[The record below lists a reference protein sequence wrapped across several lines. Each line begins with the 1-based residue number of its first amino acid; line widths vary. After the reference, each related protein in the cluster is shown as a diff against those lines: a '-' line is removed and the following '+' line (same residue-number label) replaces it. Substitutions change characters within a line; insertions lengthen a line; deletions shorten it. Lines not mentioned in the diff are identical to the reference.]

1 MMYARLLAAFA
12 AMLLSLLCFDSIG
25 TAANAPEYIIAEAE
39 PASVETEAH
48 LEQIPEE
55 TLEAVAEAV
64 GSGVMY
70 TPMAGRCLDDM
81 PLSLAVEE
89 TAEPTVIA
97 VKDAENGYDTAS
109 VPVYACQIDDMAED
123 LAALEAELAE
133 LERLARQEEL
143 AAYRREL
150 EARRRA
156 EEERRRIAREKAE
169 RARRIAEAQAARE
182 AALRAA
188 KNNAKQ
194 ITMEDLEESI
204 MKVIAGPEKKTRIIT
219 ERDKK
224 ITAYHEAGHAVV
236 AKMLPTQDRVH
247 QISIIPRGQAA
258 GYTLSLPK
266 DDNTHMSK
274 TEMIEEIIT
283 LLGGRVSEQLFLED
297 ICTGAS
303 NDIERATAIAKN
315 MVVKY
320 GMSEALGTRSFGSS
334 NNEVFIGRDFG
345 HTQDYSED
353 VAAKIDAEIKRIIDE
368 CYARCSE
375 ILSDQADKVKKTAEM
390 LLEKEKV
397 DADEFEALFEE
408 KSADTPDT
416 PEAPVSDEAVSA
428 EVKKSDESEPQDSPE
443 TQE

>member
-39 PASVETEAH
+39 PASVETEAY

-97 VKDAENGYDTAS
+97 FKDAENGYDTAS

-188 KNNAKQ
+188 CPGYDAAFIATLTAEEQAEAQYFYEQGYVFYRQNWSVLDDLDYGNEGFGLCGCGPTCIAAVISNLAGVPVDPEEMRVYGLSVGSWLPSGGTTYGLLIETAKKYGISATQ
-194 ITMEDLEESI
+194 IY
-204 MKVIAGPEKKTRIIT
+204 AG
-219 ERDKK
+219 DKK
-224 ITAYHEAGHAVV
+224 
-236 AKMLPTQDRVH
+236 
-247 QISIIPRGQAA
+247 
-258 GYTLSLPK
+258 
-266 DDNTHMSK
+266 
-274 TEMIEEIIT
+274 
-283 LLGGRVSEQLFLED
+283 
-297 ICTGAS
+297 
-303 NDIERATAIAKN
+303 
-315 MVVKY
+315 
-320 GMSEALGTRSFGSS
+320 AL
-334 NNEVFIGRDFG
+334 
-345 HTQDYSED
+345 
-353 VAAKIDAEIKRIIDE
+353 
-368 CYARCSE
+368 
-375 ILSDQADKVKKTAEM
+375 
-390 LLEKEKV
+390 
-397 DADEFEALFEE
+397 FEALRDENKLVLATMGPGDFTLGAHFMLFRGITDDGKILIADSYSYEHSVKEWDYEELYAQLKSGYWIFEKTE
-408 KSADTPDT
+408 
-416 PEAPVSDEAVSA
+416 
-428 EVKKSDESEPQDSPE
+428 
-443 TQE
+443 